1 MHDYILGFVCFMA
14 GAFFVA
20 VVGVALLG
28 GQSEE
33 PSDVARQAEEPS
45 DVARQ
50 AADLPPAEPKHW
62 PWRDPDDAHPAW
74 PACDCPSEEFHT
86 KYYPSAGVS

>member
-1 MHDYILGFVCFMA
+1 MHDYVLGFVCFMA

-33 PSDVARQAEEPS
+33 PADVARQA
-45 DVARQ
+45 DG
-50 AADLPPAEPKHW
+50 LPPAEPKHW
-62 PWRDPDDAHPAW
+62 PWREPEYAHPAW
-74 PACDCPSEEFHT
+74 PECDCPSEVFHT
-86 KYYPSAGVS
+86 KYYPRASDVS